1 MQAAEQPV
9 EILEAGRHP
18 GHVAVALE
26 RGLGHVDRFD
36 DGGLEGRQPALG
48 LAGLGQAV
56 ELLLGGFDLVGGGD
70 LEVLGEGVV
79 DHVLAERDQLAP
91 EVEVVDGAAVV
102 ARVHDG
108 DGAALQLGEV
118 VRAAG
123 LGERL
128 VLVEQ
133 GLERDR
139 VGLLAALDQL
149 ADGLEDA
156 SVGRVGE
163 VLGAQEIG
171 DPLEGV
177 VVLEDRAEQRL
188 LGLVVDR
195 RRAVG

>member
-56 ELLLGGFDLVGGGD
+56 ELLFGGFDLVGGGD